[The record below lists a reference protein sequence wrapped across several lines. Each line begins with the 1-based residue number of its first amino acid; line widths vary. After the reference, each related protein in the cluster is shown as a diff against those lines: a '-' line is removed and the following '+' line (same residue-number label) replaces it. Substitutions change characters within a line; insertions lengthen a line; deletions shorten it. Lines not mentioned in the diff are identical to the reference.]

1 MKRFF
6 FDCGTRDITASTGLL
21 VLRVLTGLM
30 LLIGHGIPKI
40 THYAAWKDFF
50 YVPAFLPQSW
60 APASL
65 MACIAAE
72 VLGSTLVILG
82 LASRPAAFV
91 VGFCMVTAGFGKM
104 GATPWFQNPTATLI
118 ETKELAVL
126 YLIPMIAII
135 LAGAGAFSLDA
146 NIFREKRSRRW

>member
-30 LLIGHGIPKI
+30 LLVGHGIPKI
-40 THYAAWKDFF
+40 KHYSTLKDIF
-50 YVPAFLPQSW
+50 YVPDFLPQTW
-60 APASL
+60 APACL
-65 MACIAAE
+65 TACIGAE
-72 VLGSTLVILG
+72 VLGSALVIIG

-91 VGFCMVTAGFGKM
+91 VGFCMVIAGFGM
-104 GATPWFQNPTATLI
+104 RGPTPWFETLPTLV
-118 ETKELAVL
+118 ENKELPVV
-126 YLIPMIAII
+126 YLITMMSII

>member
-21 VLRVLTGLM
+21 ALRVLTGLM

-40 THYAAWKDFF
+40 THYSTLKNMF
-50 YVPAFLPQSW
+50 YVPDFLPQTW
-60 APASL
+60 APACL
-65 MACIAAE
+65 MACIGAE
-72 VLGSTLVILG
+72 VIGSALVILG
-82 LASRPAAFV
+82 FATRFAAFV
-91 VGFCMVTAGFGKM
+91 VGFCMVIAGFGM
-104 GATPWFQNPTATLI
+104 RGPTPWFETLPTLV
-118 ETKELAVL
+118 ENKELPVV
-126 YLIPMIAII
+126 YLITMISII

>member
-40 THYAAWKDFF
+40 KHYSTLKEIF
-50 YVPAFLPQSW
+50 YVPDFLPQSW
-60 APASL
+60 APACL
-65 MACIAAE
+65 MSCIGAE
-72 VLGSTLVILG
+72 VLGSALVIIG
-82 LASRPAAFV
+82 FATRPAAFV
-91 VGFCMVTAGFGKM
+91 VGFCMVVAGFGM
-104 GATPWFQNPTATLI
+104 RGPTPWFESLPTLV
-118 ETKELAVL
+118 ENKELPVV
-126 YLIPMIAII
+126 YLITMISII

-146 NIFREKRSRRW
+146 NLFREKRSRRW